1 MNTVILIICVI
12 TLIAIDIAV
21 MAQINSNRRKQEFTR
36 IDKEFQEKK
45 LELDKLLTD
54 YEELIHNRMT
64 SLDFD
69 YNSFQCEVNEKK
81 KEDQQQLDFL
91 RNAVKGINEQ
101 INEGKMLESEKR
113 AHCLIFSE
121 TDQSDIDYLL
131 TIQNTLTNKTIV
143 PKIIW
148 SGYLINAFNTMYK
161 TQFGAKDPKNA
172 IYCIEN
178 LDSKEIYI
186 GRTVNVHDRWTE
198 HIKTSLGVGGTAPAS
213 IHRAMYDN
221 WDRFSFRVLEE
232 NIPVNKIKER
242 EKFYID
248 FYQSN
253 IYGYNQ
259 NRGG

>member
-12 TLIAIDIAV
+12 VLIAIDIAV
-21 MAQINSNRRKQEFTR
+21 MTQINSNRQKQEFAR

-54 YEELIHNRMT
+54 YEELIHNRMA

-161 TQFGAKDPKNA
+161 TQFGAKEPKNA

-178 LDSKEIYI
+178 LDTKEIYI

-198 HIKTSLGVGGTAPAS
+198 HIKTSLGVGGTTPAS